1 MKPAL
6 TILIVPLAACAAPTA
21 VPTAKAHE
29 PATPARVVSVGL
41 TVADLDRARPLF
53 VDTLRFAPRDERQL
67 CDATFAQLVA
77 LPGACAHRLALAAGD
92 ERIELTDFTVDGR
105 APSPT
110 SRSNDLTFQH
120 IAIVVSD
127 LDAAVAQV
135 APLTRPISAGPQTI
149 PQSNPAAGG
158 IRAYYFR
165 DADGHSLE
173 LIWYPPGKGDPRW
186 QRRDR
191 LVLGV
196 DHTAIAVGDTARSIA
211 FYRQLGLDVAGE
223 SLNEGIEQERLSG
236 VPGARVHITGL
247 RAAAGPGVE
256 LLEYL
261 APRDGAPAQLDRA
274 NDATRWE
281 IAVAVPRETLP
292 RLAASLRAQGVPF
305 VSPDIVDGALLVRD
319 PDGHTVR
326 LTSEGL

>member
-6 TILIVPLAACAAPTA
+6 IILTLTACATPAATPPGAPTA
-21 VPTAKAHE
+21 A
-29 PATPARVVSVGL
+29 PARVLSVGI
-41 TVADLDRARPLF
+41 TVSDLDRLRPLF
-53 VDTLRFAPRDERQL
+53 VDTLAFAPRGERTL
-67 CDATFAQLVA
+67 CDAGFAALVA
-77 LPGACAHRLALAAGD
+77 LPGACARRLDLAAGE

-105 APSPT
+105 PPPSGA
-110 SRSNDLTFQH
+110 RSNDLHFQH

-127 LDAAVAQV
+127 LDAAVARV
-135 APLTRPISAGPQTI
+135 APLTRPISDGPQTI
-149 PQSNPAAGG
+149 PHTNPAAGG

-186 QRRDR
+186 QARDR

-196 DHTAIAVGDTARSIA
+196 DHTAIAVADTARSIT
-211 FYRQLGLDVAGE
+211 FYRRLGLDVAGE
-223 SLNEGIEQERLSG
+223 SLNEGVEQERLSG
-236 VPGARVHITGL
+236 VPGARVRITGL
-247 RAAAGPGVE
+247 RGAAGPGVE

-261 APRDGAPAQLDRA
+261 APEGGMPAAPDAA
-274 NDATRWE
+274 NDHTRWE
-281 IAVAVPRETLP
+281 IAVAVAPGALP

-305 VSPDIVDGALLVRD
+305 ISPDVVAGALLVRD

-326 LTSEGL
+326 LTENN